1 MKLEELYDKYECEEC
16 GAWEYTYKIT
26 IGHDSED
33 TYETYIRLCKK
44 CLLKLL
50 KAIIER

>member
-1 MKLEELYDKYECEEC
+1 MKLEEVYDKYECDEC
-16 GAWEYTYKIT
+16 GAWDYVFKIT
-26 IGHDSED
+26 FEGDEEYPI
-33 TYETYIRLCKK
+33 TIRLCKK

>member
-1 MKLEELYDKYECEEC
+1 MKV
-16 GAWEYTYKIT
+16 
-26 IGHDSED
+26 ED
-33 TYETYIRLCKK
+33 TYDMHICGECDKWAHTYDLELCQGEYHIRLCKK